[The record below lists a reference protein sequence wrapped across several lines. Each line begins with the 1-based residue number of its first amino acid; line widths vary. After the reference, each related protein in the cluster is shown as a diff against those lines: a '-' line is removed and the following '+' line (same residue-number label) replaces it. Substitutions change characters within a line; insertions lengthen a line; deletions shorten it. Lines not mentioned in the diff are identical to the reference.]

1 MDTRRLSVPRFARK
15 CALKKSLSE
24 NFMNFILGLCRPMI
38 YINWYKWTLMALYFL
53 VNSIGNDG
61 EVAPSASS
69 EHVLE
74 EVSNLNCF
82 EIHVRA
88 RNF

>member
-15 CALKKSLSE
+15 CALYQ

>member
-1 MDTRRLSVPRFARK
+1 
-15 CALKKSLSE
+15 
-24 NFMNFILGLCRPMI
+24 MI

-88 RNF
+88 RNFWQR

>member
-1 MDTRRLSVPRFARK
+1 MVRVTK
-15 CALKKSLSE
+15 CAKWLPVIRGGCGIGVVTTRTKL
-24 NFMNFILGLCRPMI
+24 II